1 MRVLIIGLGA
11 AGAMAA
17 WRLAKQ
23 GHEVVGIERFKRDHD
38 QGSSFGDSR
47 IVRRVYP
54 DPFYTTLMRDSYS
67 LWDELMIDSNQPN
80 LFSQCGGIFVG
91 SKDHPHL
98 MQAKA
103 ALSQSGV
110 PFEELGAQACKERF
124 PAFPLQANETAL
136 YEPSM
141 GYARASLS
149 VKAALQCAEKFGA
162 VFHEET
168 VVERVEK
175 RGERIRACDSDGKIY
190 EADRLLLTPG
200 PWIAPMLAQFG
211 VRIPV
216 KVTRQVY
223 LHLEPKLLFASE
235 FEENRFPV
243 WIDAEANAYGFPK
256 LGALPGVKIGM
267 HDFGEETDPSV
278 ARRSINEN
286 DIAPILRY
294 SMRRFPK
301 LTEKILYEKL
311 CLYTTTADEDFI
323 VDGIPGIE
331 GAFFISACSGHG
343 FKFAPLM
350 GQIGAQLAVGGRSNY
365 DLSRFRL

>member
-11 AGAMAA
+11 AGSMAA
-17 WRLAKQ
+17 WRLAKE

-54 DPFYTTLMRDSYS
+54 EPFYTTLMKDAYL
-67 LWDELMIDSNQPN
+67 LWDELMIDANQPN
-80 LFSQCGGIFVG
+80 LLVQCGGIFVG

-98 MQAKA
+98 LQAKA

-110 PFEELGAQACKERF
+110 PFEELGAKACKERF
-124 PAFPLQANETAL
+124 SAFALQANETAL
-136 YEPSM
+136 FEPSM

-149 VKAALQCAEKFGA
+149 VKAALQCAERFGA
-162 VFHEET
+162 VLYEET
-168 VVERVEK
+168 VVERIEK
-175 RGERIRACDSDGKIY
+175 HGDLICVCDSNGITY

-211 VRIPV
+211 LRIPV

-223 LHLEPKLLFASE
+223 IHLEPEPDFTTE

-243 WIDAEANAYGFPK
+243 WIDAEANSYGFPK

-278 ARRSINEN
+278 TRRPTNGKDS
-286 DIAPILRY
+286 APILRY
-294 SMRRFPK
+294 SRHRFPK

-311 CLYTTTADEDFI
+311 CLYTTTADENFI
-323 VDGIPGIE
+323 VDGIPGIT

-350 GQIGAQLAVGGRSNY
+350 GQIGAQLAVNGRSDY